1 MNDMDSIAIRL
12 AKLERQNLR
21 MKLAG
26 TALIMVSA
34 AVVFMGQGRTPDRP
48 GQGRVVEAERF
59 VLREPDGYV
68 RGEWAVLP
76 NGSTLLSMFDRDHNT
91 RAEWGVFPSGTTM
104 LHLLD
109 AKGKGRLTLTV
120 KKDGKPM
127 LGLYD
132 EEGRIRARWGVFA
145 TGKTA
150 ALMFDKQGNA
160 AWTAP

>member
-1 MNDMDSIAIRL
+1 
-12 AKLERQNLR
+12 
-21 MKLAG
+21 
-26 TALIMVSA
+26 
-34 AVVFMGQGRTPDRP
+34 
-48 GQGRVVEAERF
+48 
-59 VLREPDGYV
+59 
-68 RGEWAVLP
+68 
-76 NGSTLLSMFDRDHNT
+76 MFDRDHNT

-109 AKGKGRLTLTV
+109 AKGKGRVTLTV